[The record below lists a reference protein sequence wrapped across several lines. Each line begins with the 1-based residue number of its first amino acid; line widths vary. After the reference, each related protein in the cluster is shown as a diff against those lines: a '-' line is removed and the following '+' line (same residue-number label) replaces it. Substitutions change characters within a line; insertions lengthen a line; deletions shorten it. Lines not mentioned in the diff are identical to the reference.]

1 MDISSLR
8 MERVGSSGAI
18 SVGELNGYIK
28 NIFDKDARLSSISV
42 FGEIS
47 NFTHHKSGHLY
58 FTLKDA
64 DGQIKAV
71 MFRSRAQTL
80 KFRPES
86 GMKVTVQGAVSVFE
100 RDGTYQIYVNS
111 MSPDGVGALY
121 LAYEKMKQRL
131 FSEGLFDGAHKRPI
145 PKYPMRV
152 GVVTSPTGAAVRD
165 IINVIGRRF
174 PVATIYLY
182 PVKVQGEGA
191 SRELISAIDYFD
203 RSKLCD
209 VVIIGRGGGS
219 IEDLWEFNSEALARR
234 IYAAEV
240 PIISAVGHE
249 TDFTICDFVSDL
261 RAPTP
266 SAAAE
271 LCVPDIRELYQ
282 RLDSCLERA
291 GAACEREIDRKREQ
305 VMALV
310 SALKRSGVRSL
321 LQRRRE
327 ALGFIK
333 DKISSLVLSS
343 FEMKKTKFLATVD
356 KLSALNPLSVL
367 SRGYSVA
374 ESNSKVIT
382 SVSDV
387 SVGDKVKI
395 RLSNGT
401 LDAEVT
407 GVMEENKCQKK

>member
-8 MERVGSSGAI
+8 MERVGSNGAI

-28 NIFDKDARLSSISV
+28 SVFDKDARLNSVSV

-64 DGQIKAV
+64 EGQIRAV
-71 MFRSRAQTL
+71 MFQSRAQTL

-86 GMKVTVQGAVSVFE
+86 GMKVTVQGSVSVFQ

-111 MSPDGVGALY
+111 MTPDGVGSLY
-121 LAYEKMKQRL
+121 LAYEEMKNRL
-131 FSEGLFDGAHKRPI
+131 FNEGLFDSAHKKQI
-145 PKYPMRV
+145 PKYPSRI
-152 GVVTSPTGAAVRD
+152 GVITSPTGAAVRD

-174 PVATIYLY
+174 PAATIYLY
-182 PVKVQGEGA
+182 PVRVQGEGA
-191 SRELISAIDYFD
+191 SSELVSAIDYFD
-203 RSKLCD
+203 RSRLCE

-219 IEDLWEFNSEALARR
+219 IEDLWEFNSELLARR
-234 IYAAEV
+234 IFSAEV

-271 LCVPDIRELYQ
+271 LCVPDLRELYQ
-282 RLDSCLERA
+282 RLDVCLERVA
-291 GAACEREIDRKREQ
+291 AACARTI
-305 VMALV
+305 
-310 SALKRSGVRSL
+310 SGARAQLSVLASTAKSSGIYSL
-321 LQRRRE
+321 LLRRRE
-327 ALGFIK
+327 NLSFLT
-333 DKISSLVLSS
+333 DKLSSLMTSNLEAKRS
-343 FEMKKTKFLATVD
+343 KYIATVD

-367 SRGYSVA
+367 SRGYSVT
-374 ESNSKVIT
+374 EIDGKVVS
-382 SVSDV
+382 SVSDISAGAKLRV
-387 SVGDKVKI
+387 
-395 RLSNGT
+395 RLADGSF
-401 LDAEVT
+401 DADVINVF
-407 GVMEENKCQKK
+407 GG

>member
-8 MERVGSSGAI
+8 MNRVAQSSAI

-28 NIFDKDARLSSISV
+28 NIFDKDARLNSVSV

-64 DGQIKAV
+64 DGQIRAV
-71 MFRSRAQTL
+71 MFQSRAQSL

-86 GMKVTVQGAVSVFE
+86 GMKVTVHGSVSVFQ

-111 MSPDGVGALY
+111 MTPDGIGSLY
-121 LAYEKMKQRL
+121 LAYEELKKRL
-131 FSEGLFDGAHKRPI
+131 HKEGLFDDSHKKPI
-145 PKYPMRV
+145 PKYPMRI
-152 GVVTSPTGAAVRD
+152 GVITSPTGAAVRD
-165 IINVIGRRF
+165 IINVITRRF
-174 PVATIYLY
+174 PVAMIYLY

-191 SRELISAIDYFD
+191 AAELTSAVDSFD
-203 RSKLCD
+203 RSGLCD

-234 IYAAEV
+234 IYDASV

-249 TDFTICDFVSDL
+249 IDFTICDFVSDL

-271 LCVPDIRELYQ
+271 LCVPDAGELYQ
-282 RLDSCLERA
+282 RLDAYLERIS
-291 GAACEREIDRKREQ
+291 AACARN
-305 VMALV
+305 V
-310 SALKRSGVRSL
+310 SASRARLAMLADSAKRLGIYSL
-321 LQRRRE
+321 LERRRE
-327 ALGFIK
+327 SLSYIK
-333 DKISSLVLSS
+333 DKLCTLMASSI
-343 FEMKKTKFLATVD
+343 EAKRAKYLATVD
-356 KLSALNPLSVL
+356 KLAALNPLSVL

-374 ESNSKVIT
+374 QIGERVI
-382 SVSDV
+382 SQVSDV
-387 SVGDKVKI
+387 SVGDTVRV
-395 RLSNGT
+395 RLSDGAF
-401 LDAEVT
+401 DAEITNVL
-407 GVMEENKCQKK
+407 GD

>member
-8 MERVGSSGAI
+8 MKRATPSAAI

-28 NIFDKDARLSSISV
+28 NIFDKDARLNSVSV

-64 DGQIKAV
+64 DGQIRAV
-71 MFRSRAQTL
+71 MFQSRAQTL

-86 GMKVTVQGAVSVFE
+86 GMKVTVQGTVSVFQ

-111 MSPDGVGALY
+111 MSPDGVGSLY
-121 LAYEKMKQRL
+121 LAYEEMKKRL
-131 FSEGLFDGAHKRPI
+131 FAEGLFDDSHKKPI

-152 GVVTSPTGAAVRD
+152 GVITSPTGAAVRD

-174 PVATIYLY
+174 PVASIYLY

-191 SRELISAIDYFD
+191 ASELVSAVDYFD
-203 RSKLCD
+203 RSGLCN

-234 IYAAEV
+234 IYSAGV

-271 LCVPDIRELYQ
+271 LCVPDVRELYQ
-282 RLDSCLERA
+282 RLDAYLERA
-291 GAACEREIDRKREQ
+291 SASCMRNINAARAQITMLAGAAKRT
-305 VMALV
+305 
-310 SALKRSGVRSL
+310 GIYSL
-321 LQRRRE
+321 LERRRDTLSFLKE
-327 ALGFIK
+327 R
-333 DKISSLVLSS
+333 LSS
-343 FEMKKTKFLATVD
+343 AVTAGLEARRSKYMATVD

-367 SRGYSVA
+367 TRGYAVA
-374 ESNSKVIT
+374 ETEGRVI
-382 SVSDV
+382 SRISDV
-387 SVGDKVKI
+387 SLGDKVRV
-395 RLSNGT
+395 RLSDGSF
-401 LDAEVT
+401 DAEIINVL
-407 GVMEENKCQKK
+407 GDE

>member
-8 MERVGSSGAI
+8 MNRVAQPRAI

-28 NIFDKDARLSSISV
+28 NIFDKDARLNSVSV

-58 FTLKDA
+58 FTLKDQE
-64 DGQIKAV
+64 GQIKAV
-71 MFRSRAQTL
+71 MFQSRAQSL

-86 GMKVTVQGAVSVFE
+86 GMKVTVQGSVSVFQ

-111 MSPDGVGALY
+111 MSPDGIGSLY
-121 LAYEKMKQRL
+121 LAYEEMKKRL
-131 FSEGLFDGAHKRPI
+131 YAEGLFDDSHKRKI

-152 GVVTSPTGAAVRD
+152 GVITSPTGAAVRD
-165 IINVIGRRF
+165 IINVISRRF
-174 PVATIYLY
+174 PAATIYLY
-182 PVKVQGEGA
+182 PVKVQGTGA
-191 SRELISAIDYFD
+191 AAELTAAVDYFD
-203 RSKLCD
+203 RSGLCD

-271 LCVPDIRELYQ
+271 LCVPDVRELYQ
-282 RLDSCLERA
+282 RLDAYLERA
-291 GAACEREIDRKREQ
+291 GAACMRNTATARARLMMLIDN
-305 VMALV
+305 A
-310 SALKRSGVRSL
+310 KRSGIYSL
-321 LQRRRE
+321 LERRRE
-327 ALGFIK
+327 SLAFMK
-333 DKISSLVLSS
+333 DKARSLMQLCIES
-343 FEMKKTKFLATVD
+343 KRTKYLAMVD
-356 KLSALNPLSVL
+356 KLAALNPLSVL
-367 SRGYSVA
+367 SRGYSVTEA
-374 ESNSKVIT
+374 HGKVV
-382 SVSDV
+382 SRVSDV
-387 SVGDKVKI
+387 SVGEKIKV
-395 RLSNGT
+395 RLSDGV
-401 LDAEVT
+401 LDAEITNVL
-407 GVMEENKCQKK
+407 GD